1 MTTSVLWF
9 RRDLRLADHPAL
21 LAAQDSG
28 DEVVPLFVLDDA
40 LRRPSGAPRLAF
52 LHRCLREL
60 EQRTGGALRVLAG
73 PPEQVVARVVRD
85 TGASSVHIS
94 SDHAPYGRGRDERVG
109 QALGDVPLV
118 ATGSPYA
125 VTPGVLRKDDGSPY
139 RVYSP
144 YFRAWQARGVHA
156 PAVAPRAARW
166 SDGGLPTDGVPP
178 DPDLGD
184 VRLPEAGE
192 PRRWSAGSSTASAG

>member
-85 TGASSVHIS
+85 A
-94 SDHAPYGRGRDERVG
+94 APPACTSAATTRPT
-109 QALGDVPLV
+109 AAV
-118 ATGSPYA
+118 ATSGSGWPWA
-125 VTPGVLRKDDGSPY
+125 TSRWWPPARRTP
-139 RVYSP
+139 
-144 YFRAWQARGVHA
+144 
-156 PAVAPRAARW
+156 
-166 SDGGLPTDGVPP
+166 
-178 DPDLGD
+178 
-184 VRLPEAGE
+184 
-192 PRRWSAGSSTASAG
+192 